1 MTFWSD
7 ASSFATG
14 AGTLV
19 LAVATFASVRS
30 ANRSARTAEQA
41 LQEARRPV
49 LVHSRL
55 EDPVQKIAFIDA
67 HWVSVG
73 GGRAVAERRGDVIYL
88 VMSVRNVGAGIA
100 VLQGWA
106 ARPGLVRAS
115 VDPAAQEDV
124 HFLTR
129 DLYVPAGDIG
139 IWQGALRDPE
149 HEQHG
154 ALRDVIEQ
162 RQLFSIELLYTD
174 NVGAQRT
181 ISRFTV
187 VPSGDDGWMASV
199 GRHFYLDGQGPREG

>member
-1 MTFWSD
+1 MPFWSD

-67 HWVSVG
+67 HWVSVE
-73 GGRAVAERRGDVIYL
+73 GGRAVAEHRGDIVYL
-88 VMSVRNVGAGIA
+88 AMSVRNVGSGIA
-100 VLQGWA
+100 VMQGWA
-106 ARPGLVRAS
+106 VRTGVVRAH
-115 VDPAAQEDV
+115 VDPVAVEDV
-124 HFLTR
+124 RMLTR

-139 IWQGALRDPE
+139 IWQGAMRDPA
-149 HEQHG
+149 HEMHN
-154 ALRDVIEQ
+154 ALREVIDQ
-162 RQLFSIELLYTD
+162 RTIFSVELLYTD
-174 NVGAQRT
+174 NVGGQRT
-181 ISRFTV
+181 VSRFTV
-187 VPSGDDGWMASV
+187 VPTGEDGWMASV
-199 GRHFYLDGQGPREG
+199 GRHFYLDGPAPR

>member
-1 MTFWSD
+1 MSFWSD

-55 EDPVQKIAFIDA
+55 EDPIQKIAFIDA
-67 HWVSVG
+67 HWVSVE
-73 GGRAVAERRGDVIYL
+73 GGRAVAEHRGDIVYL
-88 VMSVRNVGAGIA
+88 AMSVRNVGSGIA

-106 ARPGLVRAS
+106 VRTGAVRAH
-115 VDPAAQEDV
+115 VDPVAVQDV
-124 HFLTR
+124 RMLTR

-139 IWQGALRDPE
+139 IWQGAMRDPS
-149 HEQHG
+149 HEMHG
-154 ALRDVIEQ
+154 ALREVIDQ
-162 RQLFSIELLYTD
+162 RSIFSVELLYTD
-174 NVGAQRT
+174 NVGGQRT
-181 ISRFTV
+181 VSRFTV
-187 VPSGDDGWMASV
+187 APTGDEGWMASV
-199 GRHFYLDGQGPREG
+199 GRHFYLDGPAPR

>member
-1 MTFWSD
+1 MAFWSD

-73 GGRAVAERRGDVIYL
+73 GGRAVAEQRGDVIYL

-106 ARPGLVRAS
+106 ARPGLVRAN
-115 VDPAAQEDV
+115 VEPAARGGRAPP
-124 HFLTR
+124 HPRPLR
-129 DLYVPAGDIG
+129 PGGRHRHLAGRPARPR
-139 IWQGALRDPE
+139 AR
-149 HEQHG
+149 QHG
-154 ALRDVIEQ
+154 ALREAIEQ
-162 RQLFSIELLYTD
+162 RQPFSIELLYTD
-174 NVGAQRT
+174 NVGGQRT
-181 ISRFTV
+181 ISRFAIAPT
-187 VPSGDDGWMASV
+187 GDEGWMASV
-199 GRHFYLDGQGPREG
+199 GRHFYLDGHSPRDR

>member
-1 MTFWSD
+1 MPSWSD

-73 GGRAVAERRGDVIYL
+73 GGRAVAEQRGDIIYL

-106 ARPGLVRAS
+106 ARPGLVRAN
-115 VDPAAQEDV
+115 VDPAAEEDV
-124 HFLTR
+124 HLLTR

-149 HEQHG
+149 HAQHG
-154 ALRDVIEQ
+154 ALREAIEQ
-162 RQLFSIELLYTD
+162 RRPFSIELLYTD
-174 NVGAQRT
+174 NVGGQRT
-181 ISRFTV
+181 ISRFTIA
-187 VPSGDDGWMASV
+187 PTGDEGWMASV
-199 GRHFYLDGQGPREG
+199 GRHFYLDGHSPRDR

>member
-1 MTFWSD
+1 MAFWSE

-73 GGRAVAERRGDVIYL
+73 GGRAVAERRGDIIYL

-106 ARPGLVRAS
+106 ARPGLVRAN
-115 VDPAAQEDV
+115 VDPAAEEDV
-124 HFLTR
+124 HLLSR

-149 HEQHG
+149 HAQHG
-154 ALRDVIEQ
+154 ALREAIEQ
-162 RQLFSIELLYTD
+162 RGPFSIELLYTD
-174 NVGAQRT
+174 NVGGQRT
-181 ISRFTV
+181 ISRFTIA
-187 VPSGDDGWMASV
+187 PTGDEGWMASV
-199 GRHFYLDGQGPREG
+199 GRHFYLDGHSPRDR

>member
-1 MTFWSD
+1 MAFWSD

-73 GGRAVAERRGDVIYL
+73 GGRAVAEQRGDIIYL

-106 ARPGLVRAS
+106 ARPGLVRANE
-115 VDPAAQEDV
+115 DPAAEGDV
-124 HFLTR
+124 HLLTR

-149 HEQHG
+149 HAQHG
-154 ALRDVIEQ
+154 ALREAIEQ
-162 RQLFSIELLYTD
+162 RGPFSIELHYTD
-174 NVGAQRT
+174 NVGGQRT
-181 ISRFTV
+181 ISRFTIA
-187 VPSGDDGWMASV
+187 PSGDEGWMASV
-199 GRHFYLDGQGPREG
+199 GRHFYLDGHSPRDR

>member
-1 MTFWSD
+1 MAFWSD

-73 GGRAVAERRGDVIYL
+73 GGRAVAEQRGDIIYL

-106 ARPGLVRAS
+106 ARPGLVRANE
-115 VDPAAQEDV
+115 DPAAEGDV
-124 HFLTR
+124 HLLTR

-139 IWQGALRDPE
+139 IWQGALRNPE
-149 HEQHG
+149 HAQHG
-154 ALRDVIEQ
+154 ALREAIEQ
-162 RQLFSIELLYTD
+162 RGPFSIELHYTD
-174 NVGAQRT
+174 NVGGQRT
-181 ISRFTV
+181 ISRFTIA
-187 VPSGDDGWMASV
+187 PSGDEGWMASV
-199 GRHFYLDGQGPREG
+199 GRHFYLDGHSPRDR

>member
-30 ANRSARTAEQA
+30 ANRSARTADQA

-73 GGRAVAERRGDVIYL
+73 GGRAVAEQRGDIIYL

-106 ARPGLVRAS
+106 ARPGLVRAN
-115 VDPAAQEDV
+115 VDPAAEEDV
-124 HFLTR
+124 HLLTR

-149 HEQHG
+149 HAQHG
-154 ALRDVIEQ
+154 ALREAIEQ
-162 RQLFSIELLYTD
+162 RGPFSIELLYTD
-174 NVGAQRT
+174 NVGGQRT
-181 ISRFTV
+181 ISRFTIA
-187 VPSGDDGWMASV
+187 PTGDEGWMASV
-199 GRHFYLDGQGPREG
+199 GRHFYLDGHSPRDR